1 MLIITDT
8 YVVNSSQVIPTD
20 SRCPH
25 SSNTTIVISGDKS
38 LCNVYHE
45 CFCTEISCD
54 FVKSY
59 LCPSDTVY
67 VASSRSC
74 ESKDKHVC
82 SGSYLHWISPRVQSN
97 SFHPRIMP
105 SETVNITG
113 VSTFTCPPGAINE
126 RFPDEHICNVF
137 HVCITRENKTYD
149 QAFLCPFSSIFKMV
163 DKKTMYCE
171 DTENFRNPCPN
182 KAFYR
187 SIDAEDTNE
196 LIKENS
202 LIIETT
208 NNHTSRCSGNRRIED
223 NAFCNTFHVCSNG
236 KDEHFMCKNDLLFNS
251 ISGICDYP
259 INVEC
264 YGKQIFKTEDLGNVD
279 SNEQKILK
287 SKLQSLILYP
297 SESFKNVEELNIYGY
312 RIGLKCPIGA
322 KNYIYPDRE
331 FCNVFHH
338 CHGYSGK
345 VSICEKGQAFDPLA
359 NGEDAS
365 GVCNFEKLVNCEG
378 KYILS
383 ENGKRPGKPIDPVL
397 SPHVYVPS
405 KQDHPKSSVSTDEE
419 LITGIMFDC
428 LGKPNGHYRDYIYCD
443 VFHACISNER
453 KKTYSCAHIGERTYF
468 NDVTKK

>member
-1 MLIITDT
+1 M
-8 YVVNSSQVIPTD
+8 
-20 SRCPH
+20 
-25 SSNTTIVISGDKS
+25 GDKN

-45 CFCTEISCD
+45 CFCTETSCD
-54 FVKSY
+54 FVKSH
-59 LCPSDTVY
+59 LCPSDTIY
-67 VASSRSC
+67 VTASRSC
-74 ESKDKHVC
+74 EAKSKHNCV
-82 SGSYLHWISPRVQSN
+82 GSYLHWISPRVHSDT
-97 SFHPRIMP
+97 FRPRVMP

-113 VSTFTCPPGAINE
+113 LSTFICPSGANNE
-126 RFPDEHICNVF
+126 RFQDENICNVF
-137 HVCITRENKTYD
+137 HVCVTRDNKTYD

-163 DKKTMYCE
+163 DKSTMYCE
-171 DTENFRNPCPN
+171 DTENFRNPCHN

-187 SIDAEDTNE
+187 SIDSANTDL

-208 NNHTSRCSGNRRIED
+208 NNHTSRCTRNRRVED
-223 NAFCNTFHVCSNG
+223 KVFCNTFHVCANG
-236 KDEHFMCKNDLLFNS
+236 KDEHFMCENDLLFNPL
-251 ISGICDYP
+251 SGICDYP
-259 INVEC
+259 INVKCFE
-264 YGKQIFKTEDLGNVD
+264 KQIFKTENLGNVD
-279 SNEQKILK
+279 SKEQKILK

-297 SESFKNVEELNIYGY
+297 SESFKNVEKLNIYGY
-312 RIGLKCPIGA
+312 SISLKCPIGA

-345 VSICEKGQAFDPLA
+345 VSICEKGQAFDANA
-359 NGEDAS
+359 NGADAS

-383 ENGKRPGKPIDPVL
+383 ETGKRVGKPIDPAMA
-397 SPHVYVPS
+397 YVTAKHES
-405 KQDHPKSSVSTDEE
+405 AKSNAPTDEE
-419 LITGIMFDC
+419 LISGIVFDC

-468 NDVTKK
+468 DDVTKK